1 MRPGTRDLAAILALL
16 AVAVVVPTAV
26 ALAAGAIDIPRNDD
40 WSYRGIALHLYQ
52 TGRLELDGNVA
63 STLVGQILFAQ
74 PFLWLTGGA
83 TWALTVVGLLA
94 AVVAIVAGYLLV
106 RRLVPAGRATLA
118 VLLLALFPGYLAYV
132 PTYMTDVP
140 AMAAEFVC
148 LGLGIAAV
156 SGGRIRGR
164 WLVASMV
171 VGIFAFTIR
180 EFALAA
186 PASVLVAAVL
196 IQPRRWLPWLTG
208 FAVVVSCVAIYSLR
222 TQLPGQIGL
231 APHPVSDYFSDRVA
245 RAVSS
250 LAFVLLPAAVVAA
263 ASWWRT
269 WRPTDV
275 AVGAILGLILVRER
289 IGDLVASQTMPPV
302 LLDNLAS
309 QWGSPLQ
316 YMTFGSRPLLFSD
329 VVWSTVNGIALVATI
344 VVFAVGAGIVG
355 FHARRAVRSPRAV
368 AGRLASPAG
377 IVLMFCVAMS
387 VGLIAFGLTGTMYD
401 RYLWPL
407 VPTLAGLLLMR
418 PLEQE
423 LVAPAPET
431 ATASGA
437 PRPVGP
443 LPVAATVAVIAGARR
458 DRAAFDAQFR
468 GLRSGALDCSR
479 ATRRPRGPRRVDR
492 CRLRVGRLSTRR
504 RGPTSRT
511 RFRRR
516 PGGKGCGR
524 HSDCAASSPRPRNPW
539 LESDSRRSIFMR
551 TG

>member
-1 MRPGTRDLAAILALL
+1 
-16 AVAVVVPTAV
+16 
-26 ALAAGAIDIPRNDD
+26 
-40 WSYRGIALHLYQ
+40 
-52 TGRLELDGNVA
+52 
-63 STLVGQILFAQ
+63 
-74 PFLWLTGGA
+74 
-83 TWALTVVGLLA
+83 
-94 AVVAIVAGYLLV
+94 
-106 RRLVPAGRATLA
+106 
-118 VLLLALFPGYLAYV
+118 
-132 PTYMTDVP
+132 
-140 AMAAEFVC
+140 
-148 LGLGIAAV
+148 
-156 SGGRIRGR
+156 
-164 WLVASMV
+164 MV

-250 LAFVLLPAAVVAA
+250 LAFVLLPAAVLAT

-269 WRPTDV
+269 WRLTHV

-289 IGDLVASQTMPPV
+289 IGDIVASQTMPPV

-355 FHARRAVRSPRAV
+355 FHARRALGSPRGV

-387 VGLIAFGLTGTMYD
+387 VGLVAFGLTGTMYD

-423 LVAPAPET
+423 MIARARD
-431 ATASGA
+431 GDG
-437 PRPVGP
+437 VGG
-443 LPVAATVAVIAGARR
+443 T
-458 DRAAFDAQFR
+458 
-468 GLRSGALDCSR
+468 
-479 ATRRPRGPRRVDR
+479 ATRRPAAGRSDGRRDR
-492 CRLRVGRLSTRR
+492 WCS
-504 RGPTSRT
+504 SRSAC
-511 RFRRR
+511 
-516 PGGKGCGR
+516 P
-524 HSDCAASSPRPRNPW
+524 
-539 LESDSRRSIFMR
+539 
-551 TG
+551 